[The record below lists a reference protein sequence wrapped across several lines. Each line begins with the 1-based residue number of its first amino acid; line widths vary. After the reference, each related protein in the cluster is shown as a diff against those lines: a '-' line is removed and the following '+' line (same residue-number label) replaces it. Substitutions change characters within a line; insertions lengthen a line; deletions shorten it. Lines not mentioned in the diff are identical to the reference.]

1 VRVKSPASVRCSNA
15 WTHEARRVIERW
27 NQALAAWRGML
38 WSPTI
43 RAAPV
48 AAMPWMDVYCAGC
61 CTCRVIDIRTIDR
74 HPLASVGSLVL
85 GLRCS
90 WCNGL
95 GANAS
100 DHRSSPIPAGDR
112 VALTRREPL
121 NVARSRR
128 DCRDRCPRTWHAYV
142 PDLGGSKLLPQCD
155 RSYLLWRTGGA
166 GRSCPL
172 ARPKSGGC
180 AAAAVVRAEQRKTR
194 RPP

>member
-1 VRVKSPASVRCSNA
+1 VYLRTSAADEAARE
-15 WTHEARRVIERW
+15 EARRVIERW

-61 CTCRVIDIRTIDR
+61 CTCRAIDIRTIDR

-85 GLRCS
+85 GLRC
-90 WCNGL
+90 GV
-95 GANAS
+95 NAS

-128 DCRDRCPRTWHAYV
+128 DCRDRCPRTIAAEW
-142 PDLGGSKLLPQCD
+142 PKRIDGR
-155 RSYLLWRTGGA
+155 RS
-166 GRSCPL
+166 
-172 ARPKSGGC
+172 
-180 AAAAVVRAEQRKTR
+180 VVTSRY
-194 RPP
+194 